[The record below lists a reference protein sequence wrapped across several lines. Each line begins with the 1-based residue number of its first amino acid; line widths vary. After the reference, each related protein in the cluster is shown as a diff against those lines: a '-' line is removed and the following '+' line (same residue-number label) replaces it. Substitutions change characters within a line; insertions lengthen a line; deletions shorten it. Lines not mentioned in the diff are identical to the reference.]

1 MSVNMVPVSGGRLR
15 VVTLNTW
22 KCDGAYALRLQAMLE
37 QLQPLNADVLVL
49 QESFASADGA
59 VSTARTLAHAMQME
73 FAWVPDRPKSRLC
86 DGHWMESHSGLA
98 VLSRWPILES
108 RSVALPSSE
117 ADGGRSAQLC
127 RLVVPSGPLWLANVH
142 LTHLANGATLRHQQ
156 LAHLLQSTATLTMG
170 EPLLV
175 CGDFNA
181 PMVNS
186 EMWVFLSRPWGLC
199 NTWPASSGPKVT
211 HITEQGKAVD
221 LDHVLQRTT
230 TAWPVRHTEVVLQQV
245 SASLGLCASDH
256 FGVLVDLAS

>member
-1 MSVNMVPVSGGRLR
+1 MSLEMVPVSGGRLR

-22 KCDGAYALRLQAMLE
+22 KCEGAYALRMQAMVE
-37 QLQPLNADVLVL
+37 QLQPLHADVLVL

-86 DGHWMESHSGLA
+86 DGRWMESHSGLA
-98 VLSRWPILES
+98 VLSRWPILEN

-117 ADGGRSAQLC
+117 ADGGRVAQLC

-142 LTHLANGATLRHQQ
+142 LSHLSHGTTLRHQQ

-181 PMVNS
+181 PLVS
-186 EMWVFLSRPWGLC
+186 AEMWIFLGRPWGLC
-199 NTWPASSGPKVT
+199 DTWPACKGPKVT
-211 HITEQGKAVD
+211 HITEQRQAVD

-230 TAWPVRHTEVVLQQV
+230 TAWPVLNTEVVLQQA
-245 SASLGLCASDH
+245 SDSLGVSASDH

>member
-22 KCDGAYALRLQAMLE
+22 KCEGAYALRLQAMVE
-37 QLQPLNADVLVL
+37 QLLALHADVLVL

-59 VSTARTLAHAMQME
+59 VSTARSLAQALHLE
-73 FAWVPDRPKSRLC
+73 YAWIPDRPKLRLC
-86 DGHWMESHSGLA
+86 DGQWMESHSGLA
-98 VLSRWPILES
+98 VLTRWPILEN
-108 RSVALPSSE
+108 RNIVLPSSE

-127 RLVVPSGPLWLANVH
+127 RLVVPGGPLWLANVH

-170 EPLLV
+170 DPLLV
-175 CGDFNA
+175 CGDFNV
-181 PMVNS
+181 PLEDS
-186 EMWVFLSRPWGLC
+186 EMWVFLGRPWGLSD
-199 NTWPASSGPKVT
+199 TWPAMNGPKVT
-211 HITEQGKAVD
+211 HITEQGVPVN

-230 TAWPVRHTEVVLQQV
+230 TAWPVLKTEVVLQQ
-245 SASLGLCASDH
+245 ASTRLGLCASDH